1 MSVGNVVALIMQGTN
16 VIATLAPIAFETV
29 QALQTVFAASGEPY
43 SVEIQVLQGRAVLA
57 ADTALDEIAAWKKAN
72 GFV

>member
-29 QALQTVFAASGEPY
+29 QALQKVFAASGDDY